1 VGAFSHRA
9 PQEARFPE
17 KALDPNWT
25 SLVPALIA
33 VVLAFILR
41 DAVISLLVACVVG
54 VLLMGEGLQG
64 FPGLVTRSLGN
75 EDFIWLCTI
84 ELCIGILVAFLQR
97 SGAIDLFRERA
108 SRIVTNRKR
117 AAGMGWVLG
126 LSVFFSDYF
135 SPLFVGAVMR
145 DLTDRFRVSREKLA
159 YICDSTSA
167 SVIVLVPI
175 SAWAAYLSGLAA
187 GAGVGD
193 LEAGLQLFIQ
203 AVPYNLY
210 GILTVVMVGLIAFEV
225 IPDFGPMRKAEERAR
240 TTGKVLRDG
249 AVPMMGKELTGIVA
263 SDSPRRNIL
272 LNFALPVVIIVGT
285 NLWTFIVAG
294 RASVLE
300 AFMLACGVLGVTMW
314 LQRIDSVQGLMQT
327 ALAGVKGVMGAVLI
341 LALAYCINTVSRE
354 MQTAAYVVE
363 LVGDSM
369 SPGLLPVL
377 AFVISGFVAFSTGTS
392 FGTYAIMIPIVLPMA
407 IQFGGG
413 EVGPLAVVSFAAVA
427 GGGVFGDHC
436 SPLSDTTV
444 LSSLGAASDH
454 IDHTRTQLPYAMVV
468 GGVVSVIYL
477 SLGFIFAR

>member
-1 VGAFSHRA
+1 ME
-9 PQEARFPE
+9 PT
-17 KALDPNWT
+17 WT
-25 SLVPALIA
+25 SLIPALLA
-33 VVLAFILR
+33 VVLAFVLR
-41 DAVISLLVACVVG
+41 DAVISLLVACVAG
-54 VLLMGEGLQG
+54 VLLMGNGLQG

-108 SRIVTNRKR
+108 SRVVTNHKR
-117 AAGMGWVLG
+117 AGVMGWGLG

-145 DLTDRFRVSREKLA
+145 DLTDRHRMSREKLA

-167 SVIVLVPI
+167 SVIVLIPI

-187 GAGVGD
+187 NSGVGTVED
-193 LEAGLQLFIQ
+193 GLQLFIRS
-203 AVPYNLY
+203 VPFNFY
-210 GILTVVMVGLIAFEV
+210 GILTVLMVGLIAFRV

-240 TTGKVLRDG
+240 ETGKVLRDG
-249 AVPMMGKELTGIVA
+249 AIPMMGKELTGIEA
-263 SDSPRRNIL
+263 SDSPHRSIL

-285 NLWTFIVAG
+285 NLWTFVVVG

-300 AFMLACGVLGVTMW
+300 AFMLASAVLGLTMW
-314 LQRIDSVQGLMQT
+314 LQRIDSFQGLVQT
-327 ALAGVKGVMGAVLI
+327 GLAGIKGVMGAVVI

-363 LVGDSM
+363 LTGDTM

-392 FGTYAIMIPIVLPMA
+392 FGTYAIMIPIVVPMA
-407 IQFGGG
+407 IQFSGG
-413 EVGPLAVVSFAAVA
+413 EVGPLTVASFAAVA

-444 LSSLGAASDH
+444 LSSLGSACDH
-454 IDHTRTQLPYAMVV
+454 IDHTRTQLPYALVV
-468 GGVVSVIYL
+468 AGVVCVIYL
-477 SLGFIFAR
+477 SIGLGLTR